1 MTWLLALAIESLQRI
16 RTSKA
21 NLREKIIEVTNT
33 LHSLQSE
40 LLNLENEE
48 ISLDEQTVKGR
59 EMLNNIHS
67 QASKV
72 GESLQ
77 SIDRDMNFFIYS
89 DHAFYEEQ
97 KSQHLKL

>member
-1 MTWLLALAIESLQRI
+1 M
-16 RTSKA
+16 
-21 NLREKIIEVTNT
+21 TNT

-48 ISLDEQTVKGR
+48 ISLDEQTVEGR
-59 EMLNNIHS
+59 EMLNNIQS

-77 SIDRDMNFFIYS
+77 SIDRDMNFFFLFYS
-89 DHAFYEEQ
+89 DHAFYGEQ
-97 KSQHLKL
+97 KSQHLKTLDPQLKDLVSYILSLF